1 LLIVITCIAMVFF
14 FTSCTIQSAIEQKKT
29 VEEILGKIGES
40 EDKTNSRGQPATM
53 KEDEVEDNP
62 LKDVYKDYFL
72 VGAAINGYSVETA
85 AINHPGMAAILK
97 KTLTVQPYLI

>member
-40 EDKTNSRGQPATM
+40 EDNNERG
-53 KEDEVEDNP
+53 
-62 LKDVYKDYFL
+62 
-72 VGAAINGYSVETA
+72 
-85 AINHPGMAAILK
+85 
-97 KTLTVQPYLI
+97 